1 MGNSTGEPKAEII
14 GVLNKT
20 IDLWLLELKYYTLDQ
35 LRIKPSS
42 TDWSMGQV
50 YMHLV
55 EAANYHIE
63 QVKACLSSDQNKL
76 ENASPEAN
84 VMFLNDSFP
93 DAIIKGPRSND
104 FTPQPETKQQI
115 IDGLVAIRN
124 ELDGPIAL
132 MFSTRRFSGK
142 TKHPGLNYFDAKEW
156 LQFSDMHFRH
166 HLRQKKRIDEFLKV
180 KVKR

>member
-1 MGNSTGEPKAEII
+1 VGNSTGEPKAEII

-84 VMFLNDSFP
+84 VMFSTTAFRMLLL
-93 DAIIKGPRSND
+93 KGLARMILLPSR
-104 FTPQPETKQQI
+104 KQNS
-115 IDGLVAIRN
+115 R
-124 ELDGPIAL
+124 
-132 MFSTRRFSGK
+132 
-142 TKHPGLNYFDAKEW
+142 
-156 LQFSDMHFRH
+156 
-166 HLRQKKRIDEFLKV
+166 
-180 KVKR
+180 